1 MMLFLGRFSSLTHM
15 QNEQNLSLK
24 KHINLIKF
32 FQFKI
37 HKNTKKKKIILMN
50 IQNNFSLKNY
60 NTFGIEAKANQFVSV
75 SSIEELKEVLTQS
88 DDIFILGGGSNML
101 LTQNIE
107 KLVVHVNLKGRE
119 IVEQNDDF
127 AIVKAQAG
135 ENWHEF
141 VLWCIAQNLG
151 GIENLSL
158 IPGNV
163 GTTPIQNIGAYGVE
177 IKDTMFSCEALNLK
191 TLEIETFTNAQCK
204 FEYRESVFK
213 NELKNQYII
222 TSVSFKLTKKNHK
235 VSTTYGAI
243 ETELHHQNIKNPTL
257 KDVSNAVIAIRQ
269 SKLPD
274 PKELG
279 NSGSFFKNP
288 VVPISVYEK
297 AKEKHPDIPNY
308 PVSETHVKVPAGW
321 LIEQAGFKGKRFGDA
336 GIHSKQALVLVN
348 YGQATGSEI
357 WSVAQHI
364 QQTVKEMFG
373 IVIEAEVNV
382 I

>member
-1 MMLFLGRFSSLTHM
+1 VLCEKTLRTLRLNFHKAILEFE
-15 QNEQNLSLK
+15 NY
-24 KHINLIKF
+24 HINITF
-32 FQFKI
+32 E
-37 HKNTKKKKIILMN
+37 KNYSTMN
-50 IQNNFSLKNY
+50 IQTNFSLKKY
-60 NTFGIEAKANQFVSV
+60 NTFGIEAKAKQFVSV
-75 SSIEELKEVLTQS
+75 SSIAELKEVLTEN

-101 LTQNIE
+101 LTQDIQ

-119 IVEQNDDF
+119 IVEENDHF

-141 VLWCIAQNLG
+141 VLWCIDQNFG

-222 TSVSFKLTKKNHK
+222 TSVCFKLTKKNHK

-243 ETELHHQNIKNPTL
+243 ETELQHQNIQNPTL
-257 KDVSNAVIAIRQ
+257 KDVSDAVIAIRQ

-288 VVPISVYEK
+288 IIAIEAYEK
-297 AKEKHPDIPNY
+297 AKALHPEMPHY
-308 PVSETHVKVPAGW
+308 VVSETEVKVPAGW

-336 GIHSKQALVLVN
+336 GVHKNQALVLVN
-348 YGQATGSEI
+348 YGTATGAEI
-357 WSVAQHI
+357 VALSRNI
-364 QQTVKEMFG
+364 QQTILEKFG
-373 IVIEAEVNV
+373 IAIEAEVN
-382 I
+382 II